1 MKAIAVEEL
10 QPGMILARTVTN
22 SDFVVVLSENTELST
37 AHITRLKFLDV
48 PVVYIKDEFD
58 LSKNYQQAAAVIKK
72 DSAFAHDFENIS
84 KMAEEIFTAIEEGED
99 ADRTTAKLAAHILPL
114 ADNSGSIDYLFNL
127 GHMSSSVILHSER
140 VSILAGVIA
149 KWMRFNWE
157 EIRLIVTAAFL
168 HDVGK
173 QKFPERLV
181 GKNPDNLK
189 GSDLQAYIE
198 HCKNG
203 YRILK
208 TAKFAEPIPTVALQH
223 HERMNGSGF
232 PSALKGE
239 AIHPFSRIV
248 AVADAYDNLT
258 SERPGTVKKTPF
270 HAINYFVNEIYS
282 NFDPV
287 VCIPLLTRIKDSL
300 IGSSIVLNDG
310 RKGTVA
316 YYPKDF
322 SAMPIVVVEDGTE
335 INLNLRKNISIAQY
349 IPN

>member
-1 MKAIAVEEL
+1 MKAIAVDQLE
-10 QPGMILARTVTN
+10 PGMVLARTVTN

-58 LSKNYQQAAAVIKK
+58 LSHNYQQAAAVIKK
-72 DSAFAHDFENIS
+72 DSAFTHDFENVS
-84 KMAEEIFTAIEEGED
+84 KMADEIFTAIKEGKD
-99 ADRTTAKLAAHILPL
+99 AEKTTKKLAAHILPL
-114 ADNSGSIDYLFNL
+114 ADNSGSIDYLFSL
-127 GHMSSSVILHSER
+127 GHMNSSVILHSER
-140 VSILAGVIA
+140 VSILSGVIA

-181 GKNPDNLK
+181 GKNPENLK
-189 GSDLQAYIE
+189 GSDLQEYIE
-198 HCKNG
+198 HCKTG
-203 YRILK
+203 YKILK
-208 TAKFAEPIPTVALQH
+208 DAKFEEPIPTVALQH

-232 PSALKGE
+232 PSALKGND
-239 AIHPFSRIV
+239 IHPFARIV

-258 SERPGTVKKTPF
+258 SETPGSVKRTPF

-282 NFDPV
+282 SFDPV

-300 IGSSIVLNDG
+300 IGAQVVLSNGQKGSI
-310 RKGTVA
+310 TF
-316 YYPKDF
+316 YPKDF
-322 SAMPIVVVEDGTE
+322 SASPVILLESGE
-335 INLNLRKNISIAQY
+335 ELNLNLRKDISIAQY
-349 IPN
+349 NSI